1 MRQFFTMIRIYKTA
15 FFIIL
20 AGIFMSSCKNDA
32 ALIIEP
38 ISKVYN
44 TKFLTGTGLDRRI
57 FSTTDVVQ
65 YYQID
70 NYDSLSD
77 KILLDTIS
85 KFVNM
90 HYPLIGTDSIKRM
103 TIFFYRKRFFVD
115 YNDNL
120 YESARDNEN
129 RTLEGYADDLIAR
142 VDCKKYDPNKGH
154 ILRTKSISLTR

>member
-1 MRQFFTMIRIYKTA
+1 MMAGIFKTA
-15 FFIIL
+15 FFLIL
-20 AGIFMSSCKNDA
+20 TGIFMSGCKNNS
-32 ALIIEP
+32 ALLIEP
-38 ISKVYN
+38 ISKEYN
-44 TKFLTGTGLDRRI
+44 AKFLTGTGLDNRL

-65 YYQID
+65 YYQIA
-70 NYDSLSD
+70 NYEGVSD

-85 KFVNM
+85 KFVNR
-90 HYPLIGTDSIKRM
+90 HYPVIKTDSSKRM

-115 YNDNL
+115 YSDHL